1 MDQEGRSIAGQDKGV
16 FDPPQPAAESVF
28 GSTEDAL
35 QGAATSRTSGQK
47 WHSEAAG
54 TEIDFP
60 PVVYVPCVQSE
71 DGKEAAPDLRQMRD
85 GRHALIV
92 YSALDRLVRC
102 AGQQQPWVVVP
113 AAKLDELDQ
122 QTPFDVILL
131 DVLIPPEHRRY
142 G

>member
-1 MDQEGRSIAGQDKGV
+1 MAGQDNGL
-16 FDPPQPAAESVF
+16 FDVPQPAAESVF
-28 GSTEDAL
+28 GSTGNAA
-35 QGAATSRTSGQK
+35 QGSANSQTSGKK

-60 PVVYVPCVQSE
+60 PMVYVPCVVSE
-71 DGKEAAPDLRQMRD
+71 DEEGVAPDLRQMRD

-92 YSALDRLVRC
+92 YSALDRLVQC

-122 QTPFDVILL
+122 ETPFDVILL
-131 DVLIPPEHRRY
+131 DVLIPSEHRRH